1 MTHEFSDGAIDALI
15 AASLRQKYSSDTPNE
30 ETIKA
35 AIKAASIND
44 PEDAERLQ
52 RIRNRLNQKPG
63 GAPASTS
70 LQKSAGPCMA
80 MNRKHDQEEFCESTQ
95 QALEEARRKALE
107 ELLKEEKEGGPE
119 NDNL

>member
-15 AASLRQKYSSDTPNE
+15 AASLRQKYTSDTPSE
-30 ETIKA
+30 ENIEA

-52 RIRNRLNQKPG
+52 RIRNRLNQKSG
-63 GAPASTS
+63 GAPASTP
-70 LQKSAGPCMA
+70 LRKSAGPCMA

-107 ELLKEEKEGGPE
+107 ELLKEEKEGGSE
-119 NDNL
+119 NDNI